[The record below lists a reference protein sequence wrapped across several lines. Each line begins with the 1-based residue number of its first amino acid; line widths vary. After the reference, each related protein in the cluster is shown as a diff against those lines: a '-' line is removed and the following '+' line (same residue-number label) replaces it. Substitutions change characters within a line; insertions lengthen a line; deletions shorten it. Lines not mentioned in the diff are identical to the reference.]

1 MAVRQW
7 RQRMR
12 AGTQIAGLSHRA
24 RGRLAVCVALAAV
37 AVAALIVRV
46 GTTGLGAQ
54 LVVSAQGAGS
64 GSDVARQYRKQHP
77 PAPWGSKLRLAP
89 AVAGRPPALYAVAAF
104 LIDPQRELIYYEKDA
119 NVARSMAST
128 TKVMTLL
135 LAVEAGNLDRI
146 VTVGQDAA
154 ALVNGDNSYM
164 GLSAGEQV
172 TLRDLLYGLV
182 LPSGN
187 DAAVAIADA
196 IGGSVDSFVALMNQ
210 RAQQLGLTQ
219 TRFVSPDGL
228 DDGNHMSA
236 RDLAVL
242 TAVALLQHP
251 EIAQITST
259 LHYIIPRT
267 ATHKAYEL
275 WSGNDLLSGARSPYP
290 GAIGVKPGFTDAAR
304 YCQAFAARRHGHLI
318 VGVVL
323 GDWSWEERISDMR
336 ALLDWGFAQEGVPP
350 APPPVPFSPI
360 SPEV

>member
-12 AGTQIAGLSHRA
+12 AGIWLTGLSHRA
-24 RGRLAVCVALAAV
+24 RGRLAVCFALAAV
-37 AVAALIVRV
+37 AVAALTVRV
-46 GTTGLGAQ
+46 GTAGLGAQ
-54 LVVSAQGAGS
+54 LAISAQGAGS
-64 GSDVARQYRKQHP
+64 GSDVARQYRKHHP
-77 PAPWGSKLRLAP
+77 LAPWGSGLHIAP
-89 AVAGRPPALYAVAAF
+89 TVVGRPPALYAVTAF
-104 LIDPQRELIYYEKDA
+104 VLDPQRGLIYYEKNADE
-119 NVARSMAST
+119 ARSMAST

-135 LAVEAGNLDRI
+135 LAVETGNLDQMVI
-146 VTVGQDAA
+146 VGPDAA
-154 ALVNGDNSYM
+154 ALVNSDNSYM
-164 GLSAGEQV
+164 GLSAGEQM

-196 IGGSVDSFVALMNQ
+196 IGGSMDSFVTMMNV

-219 TRFVSPDGL
+219 THFVSPDGL
-228 DDGNHMSA
+228 DDGNHTSA

-242 TAVALLQHP
+242 TAVALQHT
-251 EIAQITST
+251 EIEQITST
-259 LHYIIPRT
+259 LHYIIPQT

-360 SPEV
+360 SPDQ

>member
-7 RQRMR
+7 RQRIR
-12 AGTQIAGLSHRA
+12 AGTPLISLSQQA
-24 RGRLAVCVALAAV
+24 RGRLAVCVALAAL
-37 AVAALIVRV
+37 AVAALVVRV
-46 GTTGLGAQ
+46 GTADPGMQFA
-54 LVVSAQGAGS
+54 VSAQGAGS
-64 GSDVARQYRKQHP
+64 RSDVAGRNSPRHP
-77 PAPWGSKLRLAP
+77 PAPWGSKLRVAP
-89 AVAGRPPALYAVAAF
+89 TVVGRPPALYAVAAF
-104 LIDPQRELIYYEKDA
+104 VIDPQWGLIYYEKNADE
-119 NVARSMAST
+119 ARSMAST

-135 LAVEAGNLDRI
+135 LAVEYGNLDQT
-146 VTVGQDAA
+146 VTIGQDAA

-164 GLSAGEQV
+164 GLSASEQL

-196 IGGSVDSFVALMNQ
+196 IGGSVDSFVAMMNA
-210 RAQQLGLTQ
+210 RAQQLGLTN
-219 TRFVSPDGL
+219 THFVSPDGL
-228 DDGNHMSA
+228 DDGNHTSA

-242 TAVALLQHP
+242 TAVALQHA
-251 EIAQITST
+251 EIEQITST
-259 LHYIIPRT
+259 LHHIIPQT

-336 ALLDWGFAQEGVPP
+336 ALLDWGFAQVDVPP

-360 SPEV
+360 SPDL